1 MGTNI
6 IQSGEGVKRF
16 IQRSASYPGISL
28 EEALGFTTE
37 VAKSFP
43 SSQVINRN
51 DIAAVLKKAAASIV
65 REISASVQFQLFSK
79 DKDGYKISPLFKK
92 ITNYLDQSE
101 RRKLIIEAFGSPKLY
116 AELIEK
122 FNNHA
127 IPQELK
133 THLIRFHKIAEKAAP
148 DAANVFIESA
158 KFAGV
163 LSDSGILTIS
173 PDMAQH
179 LPHNDN
185 VIDNGLSAT
194 EIFIENQVTSPV
206 IRQQLQL
213 TEMVNE
219 EKVKIR
225 LTGGKFAYLIYPLD
239 LTKRDISVIQKQI
252 EQLDLIIE

>member
-1 MGTNI
+1 MTGFAN
-6 IQSGEGVKRF
+6 
-16 IQRSASYPGISL
+16 GIH
-28 EEALGFTTE
+28 
-37 VAKSFP
+37 
-43 SSQVINRN
+43 
-51 DIAAVLKKAAASIV
+51 
-65 REISASVQFQLFSK
+65 
-79 DKDGYKISPLFKK
+79 KDGYKISPLFKK

-101 RRKLIIEAFGSPKLY
+101 RRRLIIEAFGSPKLY

-163 LSDSGILTIS
+163 LSDNGILTIS
-173 PDMAQH
+173 LDMAQH

-194 EIFIENQVTSPV
+194 EAIIENQVTSPV